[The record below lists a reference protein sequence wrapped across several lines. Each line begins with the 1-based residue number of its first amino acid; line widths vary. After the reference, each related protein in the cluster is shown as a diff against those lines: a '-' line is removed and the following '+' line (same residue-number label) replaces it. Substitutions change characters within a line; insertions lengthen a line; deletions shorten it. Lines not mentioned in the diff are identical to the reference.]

1 MVTNAVNID
10 MPVKA
15 REIVQAFNDGVRLVA
30 CKGGT
35 RSGKTWSLLVLLLS
49 IVTSQ
54 RVLVSVVSESV
65 PHLKRG
71 ALRDFDRIL
80 NNMGLIE
87 GTNYEHNATD
97 NVFTFDKGKIEFFSA
112 DNAGKVHGAQRD
124 VLFINECNHI
134 NYETYRQLAV
144 RTAKTIFIDWNP
156 RSRFWFDE
164 HLASRD
170 DVRLIHSTYRDN
182 PFLSAEQIAEIESNR
197 SDANWWRV
205 YGEGE
210 TGSVEGLIY
219 TNWDIVDT
227 MPSSRHEY
235 IGIDFGFTNDPTAI
249 LRVVKSGGELYVDEL
264 CYRRGY
270 DNTMIARLLKDEGC
284 NAYTD
289 IVADSA
295 EPKSIREINAFG
307 LNCKPVT
314 KSPDSIL
321 NGIQVLQR
329 YKLHVTQRS
338 IGTINE
344 LRNYSWKQDVN
355 GNYQNKPIGIFD
367 HAMDALRYVGLTY
380 LDARPRPVAPRA
392 NVVVGNEW

>member
-1 MVTNAVNID
+1 MNFEVGKIFNGTLTAMRKGKRV
-10 MPVKA
+10 
-15 REIVQAFNDGVRLVA
+15 IV

-35 RSGKTWSLLVLLLS
+35 RSGKTWGLLQLCYTLAMNKRN
-49 IVTSQ
+49 I
-54 RVLVSVVSESV
+54 LVSVVGESV
-65 PHLKRG
+65 PFLKRG
-71 ALRDFDRIL
+71 AMRDFKTMLGNDWH
-80 NNMGLIE
+80 E
-87 GTNYEHNATD
+87 EWWNATD
-97 NVFTFDKGKIEFFSA
+97 KVYTFPATKSSIEFFSA
-112 DNAGKVHGAQRD
+112 DNIGKVHGSSRD
-124 VLFINECNHI
+124 YLFINECYFI
-134 NYETYRQLAV
+134 LYETFRQLAV
-144 RTAKTIFIDWNP
+144 RTRKTIFLDYNP
-156 RSRFWFDE
+156 RSRFWVDE
-164 HLASRD
+164 HLLERENTE
-170 DVRLIHSTYRDN
+170 LIHSTYRDN

-227 MPSSRHEY
+227 MPGSRHEY

-295 EPKSIREINAFG
+295 EPKSIREINAYG

-344 LRNYSWKQDVN
+344 LRNYSWKQEVN
-355 GNYQNKPIGIFD
+355 GSYMNKPIGIYD

-380 LDARPRPVAPRA
+380 LDARPRPVPPRA
-392 NVVVGNEW
+392 NVIVGNEW

>member
-1 MVTNAVNID
+1 MNFEVGKI
-10 MPVKA
+10 
-15 REIVQAFNDGVRLVA
+15 FNGTLTAMRKGKRVIA

-35 RSGKTWSLLVLLLS
+35 RSGKTWSLLQLCYTLAMNKRN
-49 IVTSQ
+49 I
-54 RVLVSVVSESV
+54 LVSVVGESV
-65 PHLKRG
+65 PFLKRG
-71 ALRDFDRIL
+71 AMRDFKTMLGNDWH
-80 NNMGLIE
+80 E
-87 GTNYEHNATD
+87 EWWNATD
-97 NVFTFDKGKIEFFSA
+97 KVYTFPATKSSIEFFSA
-112 DNAGKVHGAQRD
+112 DNIGKVHGSSRD
-124 VLFINECNHI
+124 YLFINECYFI
-134 NYETYRQLAV
+134 LYETFRQLAV
-144 RTAKTIFIDWNP
+144 RTRKTIFLDYNP
-156 RSRFWFDE
+156 RSRFWVDE
-164 HLASRD
+164 HLLDRESTE
-170 DVRLIHSTYRDN
+170 LIHSTYRDN
-182 PFLSAEQIAEIESNR
+182 PFLSAEQIAEIESNK

-219 TNWDIVDT
+219 TSWDIVDA
-227 MPSSRHEY
+227 MPTSRHEY

-307 LNCKPVT
+307 LNCKAVT

-329 YKLHVTQRS
+329 YKLHVTKRS

-355 GNYQNKPIGIFD
+355 GNYINKPVGIFD

-380 LDARPRPVAPRA
+380 LDARPKPVAPRA

>member
-1 MVTNAVNID
+1 
-10 MPVKA
+10 MPSKA
-15 REIVQAFNDGVRLVA
+15 REVVRAFNDGARLIA

-49 IVTSQ
+49 IVASQ

-80 NNMGLIE
+80 QAMGLVE
-87 GTNYEHNATD
+87 GENYERNATD

-112 DNAGKVHGAQRD
+112 DNSGKVHGAQRD
-124 VLFINECNHI
+124 ILFINECNHI
-134 NYETYRQLAV
+134 DYETYRQLAV
-144 RTAKTIFIDWNP
+144 RTAQTIFLDWNP
-156 RSRFWFDE
+156 THRFWFEE
-164 HLASRD
+164 HIENRD
-170 DVRLIHSTYRDN
+170 NTTLIHSTYRDN

-219 TNWDIVDT
+219 TNWDIVDE
-227 MPSSRHEY
+227 MAESRHEY

-295 EPKSIREINAFG
+295 EPKSIREINAYG
-307 LNCKPVT
+307 LNAKPVT

-329 YKLHVTQRS
+329 YKMHVTQRS
-338 IGTINE
+338 VGTINE

-355 GNYQNKPIGIFD
+355 GSYINKPIGIFD
-367 HAMDALRYVGLTY
+367 HAMDALRYVALTY

>member
-1 MVTNAVNID
+1 MNFEVGKI
-10 MPVKA
+10 
-15 REIVQAFNDGVRLVA
+15 FNGTLTAMRKGKRVIA

-35 RSGKTWSLLVLLLS
+35 RSGKTWGLLQLCYTLAMNKRN
-49 IVTSQ
+49 I
-54 RVLVSVVSESV
+54 LVSVVGESV
-65 PHLKRG
+65 PFLKRG
-71 ALRDFDRIL
+71 AMRDFKTMQGNDWR
-80 NNMGLIE
+80 E
-87 GTNYEHNATD
+87 EWWNATD
-97 NVFTFDKGKIEFFSA
+97 KVYTFPATKSSIEFFSA
-112 DNAGKVHGAQRD
+112 DNIGKVHGSSRD
-124 VLFINECNHI
+124 YLFINECYFI
-134 NYETYRQLAV
+134 LYETFRQLAV
-144 RTAKTIFIDWNP
+144 RTRKTIFLDYNP
-156 RSRFWFDE
+156 RSRFWVDE
-164 HLASRD
+164 HLLDRESTE
-170 DVRLIHSTYRDN
+170 LIHSTYRDN

-284 NAYTD
+284 NAYSD

-295 EPKSIREINAFG
+295 EPKSIREINAYG
-307 LNCKPVT
+307 LSAKPVT

-329 YKLHVTQRS
+329 YKLHVTKRS
-338 IGTINE
+338 VGTINE

-355 GNYQNKPIGIFD
+355 GNYINKPVGIFD

>member
-1 MVTNAVNID
+1 MNFEVGNIFNGTLTA
-10 MPVKA
+10 M
-15 REIVQAFNDGVRLVA
+15 REGKRVIA

-35 RSGKTWSLLVLLLS
+35 RSGKTWSLLQLCYTLAMNKRN
-49 IVTSQ
+49 I
-54 RVLVSVVSESV
+54 LVSVVGESV
-65 PHLKRG
+65 PFLKRG
-71 ALRDFDRIL
+71 AMRDFKTMLGNDWH
-80 NNMGLIE
+80 E
-87 GTNYEHNATD
+87 EWWNATD
-97 NVFTFDKGKIEFFSA
+97 KVYTFPATMSSIEFFSS
-112 DNAGKVHGAQRD
+112 DNIGKVHGSSRD
-124 VLFINECNHI
+124 YLFINECYFI
-134 NYETYRQLAV
+134 LYETFRQLSV
-144 RTAKTIFIDWNP
+144 RTRKTIFLDFNP
-156 RSRFWFDE
+156 RSRFWVDE
-164 HLASRD
+164 HLANRA
-170 DVRLIHSTYRDN
+170 DVRIIHSTYRDN
-182 PFLSAEQIAEIESNR
+182 PFLSSEQIAEIESNR

-219 TNWDIVDT
+219 TSWDIVDA
-227 MPSSRHEY
+227 MPTSRHEY

-284 NAYTD
+284 NAYSD

-295 EPKSIREINAFG
+295 EPKSIREINAYG
-307 LNCKPVT
+307 LNCKSVT

-329 YKLHVTQRS
+329 YKMHVTKRS

-355 GNYQNKPIGIFD
+355 GNYINKPVGIFD

-380 LDARPRPVAPRA
+380 LDARQKPVAPRA

>member
-1 MVTNAVNID
+1 MNFEVGKI
-10 MPVKA
+10 
-15 REIVQAFNDGVRLVA
+15 FNGTLTAMRKGKRVIA

-35 RSGKTWSLLVLLLS
+35 RSGKTWSLLQLCYTLAMNKRN
-49 IVTSQ
+49 I
-54 RVLVSVVSESV
+54 LVSVVGESV
-65 PHLKRG
+65 PFLKRG
-71 ALRDFDRIL
+71 AMRDFKTMLGNDWH
-80 NNMGLIE
+80 E
-87 GTNYEHNATD
+87 EWWNATD
-97 NVFTFDKGKIEFFSA
+97 KVYTFPATKSSIEFFSA
-112 DNAGKVHGAQRD
+112 DNIGKVHGSSRD
-124 VLFINECNHI
+124 YLFINECYFI
-134 NYETYRQLAV
+134 LYETFRQLAV
-144 RTAKTIFIDWNP
+144 RTRKTIFLDYNP
-156 RSRFWFDE
+156 RSRFWV
-164 HLASRD
+164 D
-170 DVRLIHSTYRDN
+170 DHILDRENTELIHSTYRDN
-182 PFLSAEQIAEIESNR
+182 PFLSVEQIAEIESNK

-219 TNWDIVDT
+219 TSWDIVDA
-227 MPSSRHEY
+227 MPTSRHEY

-270 DNTMIARLLKDEGC
+270 DNTMIAHLLKDEGC
-284 NAYTD
+284 NAYSD

-295 EPKSIREINAFG
+295 EPKSIREINAYG
-307 LNCKPVT
+307 LNCKAVT
-314 KSPDSIL
+314 KSPDGIL

-329 YKLHVTQRS
+329 YKLHVTKRS

-355 GNYQNKPIGIFD
+355 GNYINKPVGIFD

>member
-1 MVTNAVNID
+1 MNFEVGKIFNGALTAMRRGKRV
-10 MPVKA
+10 
-15 REIVQAFNDGVRLVA
+15 IV

-35 RSGKTWSLLVLLLS
+35 RSGKTWGLLQLCYTLAMNKRN
-49 IVTSQ
+49 I
-54 RVLVSVVSESV
+54 LVSVVGESV
-65 PHLKRG
+65 PFLKRG
-71 ALRDFDRIL
+71 AMRDFKTMLGNDWH
-80 NNMGLIE
+80 E
-87 GTNYEHNATD
+87 EWWNATD
-97 NVFTFDKGKIEFFSA
+97 KVYTFPATKSSIEFFSA
-112 DNAGKVHGAQRD
+112 DNIGKVHGSSRD
-124 VLFINECNHI
+124 YLFINECYFI
-134 NYETYRQLAV
+134 LYETFRQLAV
-144 RTAKTIFIDWNP
+144 RTRKTIFLDYNP
-156 RSRFWFDE
+156 RSRFWVDE
-164 HLASRD
+164 HLLERENTE
-170 DVRLIHSTYRDN
+170 LIHSTYRDN
-182 PFLSAEQIAEIESNR
+182 PFLSAEQVAEIESNR

-219 TNWDIVDT
+219 TNWDIVDA

>member
-1 MVTNAVNID
+1 MLGND
-10 MPVKA
+10 W
-15 REIVQAFNDGVRLVA
+15 REE
-30 CKGGT
+30 
-35 RSGKTWSLLVLLLS
+35 WW
-49 IVTSQ
+49 
-54 RVLVSVVSESV
+54 
-65 PHLKRG
+65 
-71 ALRDFDRIL
+71 
-80 NNMGLIE
+80 
-87 GTNYEHNATD
+87 NATD
-97 NVFTFDKGKIEFFSA
+97 KVYTFPATKSSIEFFSA
-112 DNAGKVHGAQRD
+112 DNIGKVHGSSRD
-124 VLFINECNHI
+124 YLFINECYFI
-134 NYETYRQLAV
+134 LYETFRQLAV
-144 RTAKTIFIDWNP
+144 RTRKTIFLDYNP
-156 RSRFWFDE
+156 RSRFWVDE
-164 HLASRD
+164 HLLDRESTE
-170 DVRLIHSTYRDN
+170 LIHSTYRDN
-182 PFLSAEQIAEIESNR
+182 PFLSAEQIAEIESNK

-219 TNWDIVDT
+219 TNLDIVDA
-227 MPSSRHEY
+227 MPESRHEY

-249 LRVVKSGGELYVDEL
+249 LRVVKSGGELYVDEM

-284 NAYTD
+284 THYTD

-295 EPKSIREINAFG
+295 EPKSIREINAYG

-329 YKLHVTQRS
+329 YKLHVTKRS

-355 GNYQNKPIGIFD
+355 GNYINKPVGIFD

>member
-1 MVTNAVNID
+1 MNFEVGKI
-10 MPVKA
+10 
-15 REIVQAFNDGVRLVA
+15 FNGTLTAMRKGKRVIA

-35 RSGKTWSLLVLLLS
+35 RSGKTWGLLQLCYTLAMNKRN
-49 IVTSQ
+49 I
-54 RVLVSVVSESV
+54 LVSVVGESV
-65 PHLKRG
+65 PFLKRG
-71 ALRDFDRIL
+71 AMRDFKTMLGKDWH
-80 NNMGLIE
+80 E
-87 GTNYEHNATD
+87 EWWNATD
-97 NVFTFDKGKIEFFSA
+97 KVYTFPATKSSIEFFSA
-112 DNAGKVHGAQRD
+112 DNIGKVHGSSRD
-124 VLFINECNHI
+124 YLFINECYFI
-134 NYETYRQLAV
+134 LYETFRQLAV
-144 RTAKTIFIDWNP
+144 RTRKTIFLDYNP
-156 RSRFWFDE
+156 RSRFWVDE
-164 HLASRD
+164 HLLERENTE
-170 DVRLIHSTYRDN
+170 LIHSTYRDN
-182 PFLSAEQIAEIESNR
+182 PFLSAEQVAEIESNR

-227 MPSSRHEY
+227 MPGSRHEY

-295 EPKSIREINAFG
+295 EPKSIREINAYG

-355 GNYQNKPIGIFD
+355 GSYMNKPIGIYD

-392 NVVVGNEW
+392 NVIVGNEW

>member
-1 MVTNAVNID
+1 MNFEVGKI
-10 MPVKA
+10 
-15 REIVQAFNDGVRLVA
+15 FNGTLTAMRKGKRVIA

-35 RSGKTWSLLVLLLS
+35 RSGKTWGLLQLCYTLAMNKPN
-49 IVTSQ
+49 
-54 RVLVSVVSESV
+54 VLVSVVGESV
-65 PHLKRG
+65 PFLKRG
-71 ALRDFDRIL
+71 AMRDFKTMLGNDWR
-80 NNMGLIE
+80 E
-87 GTNYEHNATD
+87 EWWNATD
-97 NVFTFDKGKIEFFSA
+97 KVYTFPATKSSIEFFSA
-112 DNAGKVHGAQRD
+112 DNIGKVHGSSRD
-124 VLFINECNHI
+124 YLFINECYFI
-134 NYETYRQLAV
+134 LYETFRQLAV
-144 RTAKTIFIDWNP
+144 RTRKTIFLDYNP
-156 RSRFWFDE
+156 RSRFWVDE
-164 HLASRD
+164 NLLDRESTE
-170 DVRLIHSTYRDN
+170 LIHSTYRDN

-219 TNWDIVDT
+219 TNWDIVDA
-227 MPSSRHEY
+227 MPESRHEY

-295 EPKSIREINAFG
+295 EPKSIREINAYG

-329 YKLHVTQRS
+329 YKLHVTKRS

-355 GNYQNKPIGIFD
+355 GNYINKPVGIFD